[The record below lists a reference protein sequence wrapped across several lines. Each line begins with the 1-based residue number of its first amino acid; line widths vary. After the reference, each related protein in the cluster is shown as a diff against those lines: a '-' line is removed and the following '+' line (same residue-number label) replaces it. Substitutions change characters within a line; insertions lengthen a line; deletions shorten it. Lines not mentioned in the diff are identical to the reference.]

1 VNQDARVDVPGA
13 PNRLPP
19 HKGATMANLRS
30 NRSKKKVK
38 NRSKVKRTAAKRAG
52 VLSKKRKRRAK
63 KAPR

>member
-1 VNQDARVDVPGA
+1 
-13 PNRLPP
+13 
-19 HKGATMANLRS
+19 MANLRT
-30 NRSKKKVK
+30 NRSKRKVK